1 MQTVTLEANEFAI
14 FQLLDLIER
23 MENAVK
29 FHKTADEV
37 DLTAV
42 AQYSEKLNN
51 YRFQLAELMSNYG
64 LKLIPETV

>member
-23 MENAVK
+23 MGNAVK

-37 DLTAV
+37 DSIAV
-42 AQYSEKLNN
+42 AQYSEKLND
-51 YRFQLAELMSNYG
+51 YRTQLAELMSNYG
-64 LKLIPETV
+64 LKLIPETA